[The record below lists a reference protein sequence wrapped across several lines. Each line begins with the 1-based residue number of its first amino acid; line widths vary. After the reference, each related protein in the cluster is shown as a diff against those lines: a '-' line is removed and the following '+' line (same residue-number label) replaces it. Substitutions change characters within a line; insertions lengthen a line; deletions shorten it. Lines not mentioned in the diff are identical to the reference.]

1 MYEPREE
8 KTMFDG
14 GPTVG
19 SLGGE
24 LGRETGKI
32 DGGGDGWYMVKGLEF
47 QVQVLLC
54 KLKPSISLP
63 LTAPLT

>member
-32 DGGGDGWYMVKGLEF
+32 DGGGRVVYGEG
-47 QVQVLLC
+47 
-54 KLKPSISLP
+54 
-63 LTAPLT
+63 A

>member
-32 DGGGDGWYMVKGLEF
+32 DGGGGRVVYGEGAWIPGSGL
-47 QVQVLLC
+47 
-54 KLKPSISLP
+54 IM
-63 LTAPLT
+63 